1 MIIIV
6 GNISENLTLEE
17 FEHALL
23 TDEWISV
30 TLQVASLLVSLLI
43 ILLNGTIVKMIL
55 KQEKKTFLDWMVV
68 LDSHLCIGIILPL
81 AMLVSN
87 SPHTEVVCVIKI
99 GMMFF
104 VSIANRIVSV
114 IIVIYR
120 AFYVLM
126 PHLVETPKKRRL
138 LNVTLIGVLCFLS
151 VGSTLGMAKYRE
163 DYKSF
168 KGRIC

>member
-1 MIIIV
+1 MTIIV
-6 GNISENLTLEE
+6 GRLSDLILEDVDH
-17 FEHALL
+17 EHALL

-30 TLQVASLLVSLLI
+30 ALQVASVLVSLLI
-43 ILLNGTIVKMIL
+43 ILLNGTIMKMIL
-55 KQEKKTFLDWMVV
+55 KQERKTFLDWMVV
-68 LDSHLCIGIILPL
+68 IESHFCMGIIIPL
-81 AMLVSN
+81 AMFVLN
-87 SPHTEVVCVIKI
+87 SPHTEVFCIIKI

-104 VSIANRIVSV
+104 VSITNRIVSV

-126 PHLVETPKKRRL
+126 PHLVETQTKRRI
-138 LNVTLIGVLCFLS
+138 LNVTLFGVLCFLS

-168 KGRIC
+168 KGMF